1 MQPTTAVPKANP
13 NPDHITIPIH
23 VQTVDNPGVG
33 RKGSFTSPPPRI
45 EVLVDDQIKWQITAG
60 QTFEL
65 NFSSYPGTGQPSP
78 FAQTTISDSNF
89 YPVVNKGDFH
99 YTIVVKDAN
108 GNPLGEIKHCPE
120 VGVGN

>member
-1 MQPTTAVPKANP
+1 MQPTTAAPKANP

-33 RKGSFTSPPPRI
+33 RKGSFTSPPPKI
-45 EVLVDDQIKWQITAG
+45 NVSVNDQIKWQITAG

-65 NFSSYPGTGQPSP
+65 NFSSYSGSGPSSP

-89 YPVVNKGDFH
+89 YPAVNLGLFH
-99 YTIVVKDAN
+99 YTIVVKDTN
-108 GNPLGEIKHCPE
+108 GNELGKITHCPE